1 MNQCVFDE
9 ENLCQN
15 KSSGGHYG
23 DIRSVNKIYC
33 AKKIDSSK
41 NKNEVNVNLEE
52 KFLKNLINHELFQDF
67 IPKYKDIC
75 VDTNDSYVVIENLK
89 YGLEQ
94 PIVIDF
100 KIGRKT
106 ANKEILI
113 LNKTKKNINQ
123 KLLKH
128 NFIDIKTISNK
139 YGYRAEGIDGD
150 IKIQKSILQKI
161 IPEKLFKIYFS
172 KDVNH
177 KALLSIIKQLEKYYE
192 IISRTIFNSI
202 VMVGSSIL
210 ILYDG
215 KNPENARV
223 KIIDF
228 ANSYNYEDKSKISK
242 YNMKFIKY
250 YRQGVKRLIFDL
262 KLFYLHQSKKS
273 IKKHFKNKTQKLSL
287 DSVKRISIR
296 PTHYSVKRTSV
307 KYHN

>member
-1 MNQCVFDE
+1 MNQCAFDD
-9 ENLCQN
+9 ENLCQS

-23 DIRSVNKIYC
+23 DIRSVNKMYC
-33 AKKIDSSK
+33 AKKIDSSE
-41 NKNEVNVNLEE
+41 NKNEDNVNLEE
-52 KFLKNLINHELFQDF
+52 EFLKNPIHHELFEDF

-75 VDTNDSYVVIENLK
+75 VDKNDSYVVIENLK

-94 PIVIDF
+94 PIVIDL

-128 NFIDIKTISNK
+128 KFIDIKTISNK
-139 YGYRAEGIDGD
+139 YGYRAEGMDSD
-150 IKIQKSILQKI
+150 IKIQRGTLQKI

-177 KALLSIIKQLEKYYE
+177 NALLSIIKQLEKYYE
-192 IISRTIFNSI
+192 RISHKTFNSI

-228 ANSYNYEDKSKISK
+228 VNSYNYEDESKISK
-242 YNMKFIKY
+242 YNREFIKY

-262 KLFYLHQSKKS
+262 KLFHLYQSKKN
-273 IKKHFKNKTQKLSL
+273 IKKQFKNKTQKLQS
-287 DSVKRISIR
+287 SVK
-296 PTHYSVKRTSV
+296 KTSV
-307 KYHN
+307 KPSYYSMKKTSVKHYN

>member
-23 DIRSVNKIYC
+23 DIKSINKMYC

-41 NKNEVNVNLEE
+41 NKNDDNVNLEE
-52 KFLKNLINHELFQDF
+52 DFLKNSINKKLFKNF

-75 VDTNDSYVVIENLK
+75 KDGNNSYVVIENLK

-94 PIVIDF
+94 PIVIDL
-100 KIGRKT
+100 KIGKKT

-123 KLLKH
+123 KLIKH
-128 NFIDIKTISNK
+128 QLIDTKTISNK
-139 YGYRAEGIDGD
+139 YGYRAEGMDSD
-150 IKIQKSILQKI
+150 IKIQRSVLQKKV
-161 IPEKLFKIYFS
+161 PEKLFKLYFS

-192 IISRTIFNSI
+192 KISQPEFNSI

-210 ILYDG
+210 MLYDG
-215 KNPENARV
+215 KNPNNARV

-228 ANSYNYEDKSKISK
+228 ANSYNYEDESKISK
-242 YNMKFIKY
+242 YNSPFIKY
-250 YRQGVKRLIFDL
+250 YRKGVKRLIFDL
-262 KLFYLHQSKKS
+262 KLFHLYRTKKS
-273 IKKHFKNKTQKLSL
+273 IKKKMRKTSK
-287 DSVKRISIR
+287 
-296 PTHYSVKRTSV
+296 HA
-307 KYHN
+307 KYTKKVSK

>member
-1 MNQCVFDE
+1 MNKCAFDD
-9 ENLCQN
+9 ENLCQS

-23 DIRSVNKIYC
+23 DIRSVNKMYC
-33 AKKIDSSK
+33 AKKIDSSQ
-41 NKNEVNVNLEE
+41 NKNEDNVNLEE
-52 KFLKNLINHELFQDF
+52 EFLKNSINHKLFKDF

-75 VDTNDSYVVIENLK
+75 VDNNDSYVVIENLK

-94 PIVIDF
+94 PIVIDL

-113 LNKTKKNINQ
+113 LNKTKKNIKQ

-128 NFIDIKTISNK
+128 QFIDTKTISNK
-139 YGYRAEGIDGD
+139 YGYRAEGMDSD
-150 IKIQKSILQKI
+150 IKIQRGTLQKL

-177 KALLSIIKQLEKYYE
+177 KALLSIIKQLEIYYE
-192 IISRTIFNSI
+192 RISRTIFDSI

-215 KNPENARV
+215 KNPKNARV

-228 ANSYNYEDKSKISK
+228 ANSYNYDDKLKINK

-262 KLFYLHQSKKS
+262 KLFHLHQSKKS
-273 IKKHFKNKTQKLSL
+273 IKKHFKNKTQKEKLSL
-287 DSVKRISIR
+287 DSVKKTSVR
-296 PTHYSVKRTSV
+296 PTHKTSVKR
-307 KYHN
+307 KIK